1 MKLRQAQVT
10 DNSGGGMG
18 KSLTLKIMIA
28 LGVIQ
33 GVAGLLRGFNWV
45 QFGSDIFRQGLF
57 LLPMIGAVAVMR
69 GVFIAGIALLFLLF
83 VVGALLGKSWAWWIC
98 LTAVV
103 VNLIIVL
110 SALAQ
115 GGLVAEGIAWSV
127 IPVILLFYLFSQTGR
142 EALRGA

>member
-1 MKLRQAQVT
+1 
-10 DNSGGGMG
+10 MG

-33 GVAGLLRGFNWV
+33 GVAGLLRGLNWV
-45 QFGSDIFRQGLF
+45 QFGSDIFRQGLL

-69 GVFIAGIALLFLLF
+69 GVFIVGVALLFLLF
-83 VVGALLGKSWAWWIC
+83 VVGAVLGKSWAWWIC
-98 LTAVV
+98 LTAAV
-103 VNLIIVL
+103 VNLIVVL

-115 GGLVAEGIAWSV
+115 GGGLVAEGIAWSV

-142 EALRGA
+142 ETLKGA